1 MPLKVWN
8 GSAWTTALGVK
19 VWNGSAWTNASAG
32 YTWNGS
38 SWVQFFP
45 AGMVQITNQFAQD
58 FSRAGLG
65 GTGTARY
72 RLYSNGQAYRTN
84 INGTI
89 VSINGE
95 WLLAGAASNYEVY
108 ASWTGTAGFATGTT
122 GSWISLGT
130 DREWTLSG
138 TNTNVS
144 RTLNVQIRLASTST
158 VIDSAAIDFEVDS
171 AP

>member
-8 GSAWTTALGVK
+8 GSAWTTALGIK
-19 VWNGSAWTNASAG
+19 VWNGSAWTNANAG

-45 AGMVQITNQFAQD
+45 AGMVLITDQSAFN
-58 FSRAGLG
+58 FSLAGVG
-65 GTGTARY
+65 GTATARY

-84 INGTI
+84 LSGSI

-95 WLLAGAASNYEVY
+95 WLLAGAASDYEVY
-108 ASWTGTAGFATGTT
+108 ASWSGSPFGVTGPT
-122 GSWISLGT
+122 GSWVSLGT
-130 DREWTLSG
+130 DREWTLTV
-138 TNTNVS
+138 TNTYFVA
-144 RTLNVQIRLASTST
+144 TLNVQIRLASTST
-158 VIDSAAIDFEVDS
+158 VIDTATIDFEVDS